1 MAFTAQAVLKR
12 NQLFR
17 HLDEAALA
25 QVATLATRRTA
36 SKGTLIFAQG
46 DQGDALF
53 GVAAGQVR
61 ISATDST
68 GQERHIRDFG
78 PGHTFGEIAILDGG
92 TRTASALAVTD
103 TELLVISRARFV
115 ELLERDSSL
124 AVHLLKV
131 LCERL
136 RYTSELVED
145 SAFLNLPGQ
154 LAKKLLQLAEQNGI
168 RSTDSIEVIISQSEL
183 GEFLGVTRQIINA
196 HLQTWREKGWVR
208 LGRGRV
214 FIVAREQ
221 LGKISEGDL
230 E

>member
-1 MAFTAQAVLKR
+1 MAFAAQAVLKR

-17 HLDEAALA
+17 HLDDESLARVAA
-25 QVATLATRRTA
+25 LATRRTA
-36 SKGTLIFAQG
+36 SKGTLIFAQS
-46 DQGDALF
+46 DQGDELY
-53 GVAAGQVR
+53 GIAAGQVR
-61 ISATDST
+61 ITAIDST

-92 TRTASALAVTD
+92 TRTASALAVAD

-115 ELLERDSSL
+115 ELLKRDSNL
-124 AVHLLKV
+124 AVHLLQV

-154 LAKKLLQLAEQNGI
+154 LAKKLLQLAEQSGI
-168 RSTDSIEVIISQSEL
+168 RGADGTEIIISQNEL

-214 FIVAREQ
+214 FIVDTEQ
-221 LGKISEGDL
+221 LGKLSEGAL

>member
-1 MAFTAQAVLKR
+1 MAFSAQAALKR

-17 HLDEAALA
+17 HLDDESLARIAA
-25 QVATLATRRTA
+25 LATRRTA

-78 PGHTFGEIAILDGG
+78 PGNTFGEIAILDGG
-92 TRTASALAVTD
+92 TRTASAIAVAD

-115 ELLERDSSL
+115 DLLERDPSL

-154 LAKKLLQLAEQNGI
+154 LAKKLLQLAGQIGI
-168 RSTDSIEVIISQSEL
+168 RSADSIEVIISQTEL
-183 GEFLGVTRQIINA
+183 GEFLSVTRQIVNT
-196 HLQTWREKGWVR
+196 HLQVWAANGWVR

-214 FIVAREQ
+214 FILDAEQ
-221 LGKISEGDL
+221 LGRLAE
-230 E
+230 